1 MSVINANGIN
11 THHEKNNTF
20 ETFPKVIFSRITWIV
35 MNKKIAMVKYMK
47 SLVKYHTEANTTIK
61 VIGLLNILLRSFILI
76 VFCPILKRV

>member
-35 MNKKIAMVKYMK
+35 MNKKIAMVK
-47 SLVKYHTEANTTIK
+47 
-61 VIGLLNILLRSFILI
+61 
-76 VFCPILKRV
+76 